1 MGRESFSASARISE
15 AFLALRP
22 PGSRIVAKTVCPL
35 RARVTANSL
44 PKPVL
49 EPVMRTTCLEF
60 MIIPPCDP
68 TANQYDAGST
78 AVGYKSCIAWS
89 TDCSVLPRSAQ
100 SQDTHGECSP
110 SKRQHKRGGSNAFD
124 IAYAQM
130 GHGRAHKIE
139 DEADA
144 PRHSHGW
151 PPDTENQAQ
160 CAGKLTCRQKRKV
173 LQRHAYDFVDD
184 MHYLR
189 IATYLPDP
197 GKRH

>member
-1 MGRESFSASARISE
+1 M
-15 AFLALRP
+15 P
-22 PGSRIVAKTVCPL
+22 SR
-35 RARVTANSL
+35 
-44 PKPVL
+44 
-49 EPVMRTTCLEF
+49 
-60 MIIPPCDP
+60 
-68 TANQYDAGST
+68 
-78 AVGYKSCIAWS
+78 AVGYKSCIGRS
-89 TDCSVLPRSAQ
+89 IDCSVLPRSAQ
-100 SQDTHGECSP
+100 SQDTQGERSRSNC
-110 SKRQHKRGGSNAFD
+110 QHKRGGSNAFD

-197 GKRH
+197 GKRHHRRQHNRNDQIGQIHGTPLQRAKSYGTMLYENSPFRASG